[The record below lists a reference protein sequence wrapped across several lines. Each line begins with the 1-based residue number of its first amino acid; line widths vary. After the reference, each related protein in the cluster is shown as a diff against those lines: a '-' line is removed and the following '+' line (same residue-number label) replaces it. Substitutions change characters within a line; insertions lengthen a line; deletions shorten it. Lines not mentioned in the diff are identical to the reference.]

1 MIYSTL
7 LKVVAGKNL
16 AKVTGINLNTDGSI
30 TVTSTTNSAMAV
42 VLLAQELG
50 LSVGTNPKELVYEGT
65 RYKVV
70 SEQQAI
76 SFTLA
81 AV

>member
-30 TVTSTTNSAMAV
+30 TITSTTNSAMAV

-50 LSVGTNPKELVYEGT
+50 LSVGTSPKELVHEGT
-65 RYKVV
+65 HYKVV

>member
-30 TVTSTTNSAMAV
+30 TVTCTTNSAMAV

-50 LSVGTNPKELVYEGT
+50 LALGSTPKELVYEGT
-65 RYKVV
+65 HYKVV

>member
-50 LSVGTNPKELVYEGT
+50 LALSNTPRELVYEGT

>member
-16 AKVTGINLNTDGSI
+16 AKVTGMTLNADGSI
-30 TVTSTTNSAMAV
+30 TVMSTTNPAMAV

-50 LSVGTNPKELVYEGT
+50 LAIGTSPKELVHEGT
-65 RYKVV
+65 KYTVV

-81 AV
+81 VA

>member
-16 AKVTGINLNTDGSI
+16 AKVTGMNINSDGSV
-30 TVTSTTNSAMAV
+30 TVMSTTTPAMAV

-50 LSVGTNPKELVYEGT
+50 LALGPAPKELVYEGT
-65 RYKVV
+65 RYVV
-70 SEQQAI
+70 VNEQQAI

-81 AV
+81 PV